1 LHCLLLNLIENQPQ
15 NRCLLPWLKHC
26 CAAACLQAYTFKKK
40 LEGGMKRLT
49 APAASIS
56 AVAPSYYASRFRK
69 FMAQVFN

>member
-1 LHCLLLNLIENQPQ
+1 LLRFVGTLSEGLQQLLFFCLL
-15 NRCLLPWLKHC
+15 
-26 CAAACLQAYTFKKK
+26 CLQAYTFRKK

-56 AVAPSYYASRFRK
+56 AVAPRYYASRFRK

>member
-1 LHCLLLNLIENQPQ
+1 M
-15 NRCLLPWLKHC
+15 
-26 CAAACLQAYTFKKK
+26 QAYTFKKK

-56 AVAPSYYASRFRK
+56 AVAPRYYASRFRK

>member
-1 LHCLLLNLIENQPQ
+1 VWGHPDAICWNLTIFPLLSLSFHIANV
-15 NRCLLPWLKHC
+15 
-26 CAAACLQAYTFKKK
+26 QAYTFKKK

-56 AVAPSYYASRFRK
+56 AVAPRYYASRFRK

>member
-1 LHCLLLNLIENQPQ
+1 MRGHPDANCCNLTIFPLLSLSFHTAN
-15 NRCLLPWLKHC
+15 
-26 CAAACLQAYTFKKK
+26 AQAYTFKKK

-56 AVAPSYYASRFRK
+56 AVAPRYYVSRFRK